1 MGREEGV
8 EERRDRGR
16 TSGGRGGEWGVGG
29 RALAP
34 HPLIPSSLHPFIP
47 FSYLSPMNGVQ
58 LHFLFNHVP
67 MFLALFAL
75 ILWVVNFF
83 KPTAIVKSL
92 AMIIMVVM
100 GLMSMAA
107 MATGEEAEEVMEEWG
122 MNHRAIHEQ
131 EELAEVA
138 HFSALGMAVLT
149 IIVFFIERKKQ
160 TEIKAFPF
168 IAMIGLVGVL
178 VTMSI
183 AAHEGGKLSH
193 PELYQT
199 PPAGLNP
206 QQEEEHES
214 HEH

>member
-1 MGREEGV
+1 
-8 EERRDRGR
+8 
-16 TSGGRGGEWGVGG
+16 
-29 RALAP
+29 
-34 HPLIPSSLHPFIP
+34 
-47 FSYLSPMNGVQ
+47 MNGVQ

-83 KPTAIVKSL
+83 KPTTILKNL

-122 MNHRAIHEQ
+122 MNHRAIHEH

-138 HFSALGMAVLT
+138 HFSALGVAVLT
-149 IIVFFIERKKQ
+149 IVVFFIERKKQ
-160 TEIKAFPF
+160 TEIKVFPI
-168 IAMIGLVGVL
+168 IAILGLIGVL

-206 QQEEEHES
+206 EQEGEHES
-214 HEH
+214 DEH

>member
-1 MGREEGV
+1 
-8 EERRDRGR
+8 
-16 TSGGRGGEWGVGG
+16 
-29 RALAP
+29 
-34 HPLIPSSLHPFIP
+34 
-47 FSYLSPMNGVQ
+47 MNGVQ

-67 MFLALFAL
+67 MFMALFAL

-83 KPTAIVKSL
+83 KPTAILKNL

-107 MATGEEAEEVMEEWG
+107 MATGEEAEEVMEQWG
-122 MNHRAIHEQ
+122 MNHRAIHEH

-138 HFSALGMAVLT
+138 HFSALGVAVLA
-149 IIVFFIERKKQ
+149 IVVFVIERKKK
-160 TEIKAFPF
+160 TDIKAFPF
-168 IAMIGLVGVL
+168 IAILGLIGVL

-193 PELYQT
+193 PAVYQT

-206 QQEEEHES
+206 EHEGEHES
-214 HEH
+214 DEH

>member
-1 MGREEGV
+1 
-8 EERRDRGR
+8 
-16 TSGGRGGEWGVGG
+16 
-29 RALAP
+29 
-34 HPLIPSSLHPFIP
+34 
-47 FSYLSPMNGVQ
+47 MNGVQ

-83 KPTAIVKSL
+83 KPTTILKNL
-92 AMIIMVVM
+92 AMMIMVVM

-122 MNHRAIHEQ
+122 MNHRAIHEH

-138 HFSALGMAVLT
+138 HFSALGVAVLT
-149 IIVFFIERKKQ
+149 IVVFFIERKKQ
-160 TEIKAFPF
+160 TEIKAFPI
-168 IAMIGLVGVL
+168 IALIGLVGVL
-178 VTMSI
+178 FTMSI

-206 QQEEEHES
+206 EQEGEHES
-214 HEH
+214 DEH

>member
-1 MGREEGV
+1 
-8 EERRDRGR
+8 
-16 TSGGRGGEWGVGG
+16 
-29 RALAP
+29 
-34 HPLIPSSLHPFIP
+34 
-47 FSYLSPMNGVQ
+47 MNGVQ

-75 ILWVVNFF
+75 ILWVVNFL

-122 MNHRAIHEQ
+122 MNHRAIHEH

-138 HFSALGMAVLT
+138 HFSALGVAVLT
-149 IIVFFIERKKQ
+149 IIVFFVERKKQ

-183 AAHEGGKLSH
+183 AAHEGGKLGH

-206 QQEEEHES
+206 EHEEEHDS
-214 HEH
+214 DEH

>member
-1 MGREEGV
+1 
-8 EERRDRGR
+8 
-16 TSGGRGGEWGVGG
+16 
-29 RALAP
+29 
-34 HPLIPSSLHPFIP
+34 
-47 FSYLSPMNGVQ
+47 MNGVQ

-75 ILWVVNFF
+75 ILWVVNFL
-83 KPTAIVKSL
+83 KPTAIIRSL

-107 MATGEEAEEVMEEWG
+107 MATGEEAEEIMEEWG
-122 MNHRAIHEQ
+122 MNHRAIHEH

-138 HFSALGMAVLT
+138 HFCALGMAVLT
-149 IIVFFIERKKQ
+149 IVVFFIERKKQ
-160 TEIKAFPF
+160 TEIKAFSF
-168 IAMIGLVGVL
+168 ISLVGLLCVL
-178 VTMSI
+178 MTMSI

-206 QQEEEHES
+206 EQEEEHES